1 MDGKTVSHYDTHAR
15 EASARYESADM
26 SRLHAMLLRHLPP
39 KGASVL
45 ELGCGSGRDAAF
57 LQANGFDVTAVDAS
71 PGMIAEAARLHPE
84 LAGGLSCA
92 AVPFPGDSPLLRRS
106 FDAVFSNAMFMHIPD
121 PELPLVVEQVRRMMR
136 RGGAVVIGARAR
148 YERRA
153 GVVPAGSVLRGGP
166 AVAADAAR
174 REDRARGAGA
184 PLSGGG
190 QRATI
195 LRYGCTAYD
204 AVYISLA
211 LGSDS
216 RLLTAE
222 RTTTSWVVNL
232 GIRVQPVR

>member
-1 MDGKTVSHYDTHAR
+1 MDGKTVSHYDIHAR

-39 KGASVL
+39 RGASVL
-45 ELGCGSGRDAAF
+45 ELGCGSGRDA
-57 LQANGFDVTAVDAS
+57 
-71 PGMIAEAARLHPE
+71 
-84 LAGGLSCA
+84 
-92 AVPFPGDSPLLRRS
+92 
-106 FDAVFSNAMFMHIPD
+106 VFSNAVFMHIPD

-211 LGSDS
+211 LGSDN

-222 RTTTSWVVNL
+222 RTTTSWVVKL
-232 GIRVQPVR
+232 GKRFQPVR